1 VLAALARGAAGAPA
15 AEAAAAAEAGLGVL
29 RAALDAP
36 GARPPG
42 TGAFGAAVQLQARA
56 GQWGRALAVHEL
68 MCAQARA
75 RRPAAPACRM
85 SSETPRS

>member
-1 VLAALARGAAGAPA
+1 MLAALARGAAGAPA